1 MLLGSEAKQGT
12 NLQGSSH
19 GCHGRSSEPMPRWA
33 LTVVE
38 ARTGTCAGDG
48 ELLLELGPEE
58 GLARWKLKGSPEGD
72 GAEGRGGAIGV
83 DPCCWRWKK
92 GRLCA

>member
-1 MLLGSEAKQGT
+1 
-12 NLQGSSH
+12 
-19 GCHGRSSEPMPRWA
+19 MPRWA

-58 GLARWKLKGSPEGD
+58 GLARWKLKGSPREM
-72 GAEGRGGAIGV
+72 EPRGGVA
-83 DPCCWRWKK
+83 P
-92 GRLCA
+92 